1 MASHPGPRTRVTEAV
16 SRRGGGGCAPEGSE
30 TKGLPGTSHLRP
42 PGRKPGAPPY
52 SSCLRRGVPPPV
64 LTGSPAP
71 TRSVCTA
78 AAISPVPRG
87 QHVSAGPSGP
97 HTRLL
102 SAFGPG
108 SCWEHAPRLG
118 LSRPCRVQ
126 RNAFGCGDRPPRD
139 GCFCKETMFFTKGES
154 SSWEC
159 GEASALTDP
168 RTGVSISGTT
178 LASPHGRDMAAAAPT
193 VTCSP
198 GGQESVRTSSH
209 SELAKK
215 TLGRGVAAF
224 PTTANPKPVCRASA
238 AAGRVRPPPRRRR
251 GAAGTQGR
259 LHGQRS

>member
-1 MASHPGPRTRVTEAV
+1 MPPKALK
-16 SRRGGGGCAPEGSE
+16 RRACPAPL
-30 TKGLPGTSHLRP
+30 TCGLPGESLGRRLTAAASEEGCPRLCSRDPQRPRGQCARPQPSHP
-42 PGRKPGAPPY
+42 CHVA
-52 SSCLRRGVPPPV
+52 STCL
-64 LTGSPAP
+64 LALPAP
-71 TRSVCTA
+71 TR
-78 AAISPVPRG
+78 
-87 QHVSAGPSGP
+87 
-97 HTRLL
+97 RLL

-108 SCWEHAPRLG
+108 SCREHAPLLG

-126 RNAFGCGDRPPRD
+126 RNAFGCGDQPPRD

-224 PTTANPKPVCRASA
+224 PTTANPKPVCPASA